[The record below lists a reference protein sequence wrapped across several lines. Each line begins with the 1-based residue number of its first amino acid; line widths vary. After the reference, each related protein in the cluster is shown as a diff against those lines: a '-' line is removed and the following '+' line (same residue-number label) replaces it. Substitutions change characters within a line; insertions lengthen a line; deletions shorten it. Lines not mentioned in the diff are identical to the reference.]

1 MEKRLGHGRAR
12 SRRPMHK
19 LSLGLAGMAL
29 GGLGD
34 RRVAYHY
41 CKITHNLSPYAG
53 RLGVIAETS
62 RSLVST

>member
-34 RRVAYHY
+34 RRVAYH
-41 CKITHNLSPYAG
+41 
-53 RLGVIAETS
+53 
-62 RSLVST
+62 